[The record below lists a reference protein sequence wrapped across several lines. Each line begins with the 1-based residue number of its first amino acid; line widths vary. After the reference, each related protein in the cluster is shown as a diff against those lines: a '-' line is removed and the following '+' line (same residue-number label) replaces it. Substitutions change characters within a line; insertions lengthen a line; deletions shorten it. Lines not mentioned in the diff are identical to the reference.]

1 MIRQDLNKIV
11 YLIFLFSLVFNQQVN
26 NLSMSVAMNQNKN
39 MATEQK
45 LTSHLISNENNK
57 TINLS
62 HLENDNV
69 AECVSKTCYDM
80 CKFSTEIAIDKSF
93 KNHPNPVFISFMLYI
108 DYGFNYTQVKLD
120 ELYKPPQNSFV

>member
-1 MIRQDLNKIV
+1 MIHQDINKIV
-11 YLIFLFSLVFNQQVN
+11 YLIFLLPLIFNQQVN
-26 NLSMSVAMNQNKN
+26 TMSMSIAMNQSKDIVTVQN
-39 MATEQK
+39 
-45 LTSHLISNENNK
+45 LTTHSVSNGTNK

-69 AECVSKTCYDM
+69 AKCASKTCYEM
-80 CKFSTEIAIDKSF
+80 CKFSTELAIDKFF

-108 DYGFNYTQVKLD
+108 DFGFNYTEVKLD